1 MLLCSESLKTVRNWV
16 SKVCVLLAKIH
27 KNKTNQENVDL
38 PGSSTRMAGVLL
50 IADAGSVGRRVV
62 GA

>member
-1 MLLCSESLKTVRNWV
+1 MCSESLKLVRNWV
-16 SKVCVLLAKIH
+16 SKPKVCALLAKIH

-38 PGSSTRMAGVLL
+38 PGSSTQMAGVLL